1 MKNTPA
7 DTPGMDETTLQLG
20 LLMEAA
26 QAYQALAD
34 TSLNALQAQVRGL
47 DTMLRDQVQQA
58 LGEGLWAVTQEST
71 RAAQSLQSLR
81 RAAGARA
88 MLWTIATT
96 GLCAA
101 VVLGTMRWLLP
112 SPEEMARLR
121 AQRSE
126 LAAAIAELER
136 RGAGIDWR
144 RCGATHRL
152 CVRIDTGA
160 PAFGPRADYRIVA
173 ER

>member
-1 MKNTPA
+1 MKSTPA
-7 DTPGMDETTLQLG
+7 DATAMDETTFKLG

-26 QAYQALAD
+26 QAHQALAD
-34 TSLNALQAQVRGL
+34 TSLNALQAQVHGL
-47 DTMLRDQVQQA
+47 DVLLRDQAQQA
-58 LGEGLWAVTQEST
+58 LSEGLWAVTEEST
-71 RAAQSLQSLR
+71 RAAQSLRSLR
-81 RAAGARA
+81 LAAGARA

-101 VVLGTMRWLLP
+101 VVLGAMRWLLP

-121 AQRSE
+121 ADRSE

-144 RCGATHRL
+144 RCGETQRL
-152 CVRIDTGA
+152 CVRIDIGA
-160 PAFGPRADYRIVA
+160 PAFGPRSDYRIVA
-173 ER
+173 DQ